1 MMDTY
6 INVLLVK
13 FGKKVTEVV
22 GDFDT
27 MYHREV
33 VAWYRDNPGPAHIF
47 PSKERF
53 YSDDWIESLDKD
65 DEVDTESIM

>member
-1 MMDTY
+1 MSEEYFDV
-6 INVLLVK
+6 VL
-13 FGKKVTEVV
+13 
-22 GDFDT
+22 
-27 MYHREV
+27 HRAV
-33 VAWYRDNPGPAHIF
+33 QAWFYDNPGPAHIF